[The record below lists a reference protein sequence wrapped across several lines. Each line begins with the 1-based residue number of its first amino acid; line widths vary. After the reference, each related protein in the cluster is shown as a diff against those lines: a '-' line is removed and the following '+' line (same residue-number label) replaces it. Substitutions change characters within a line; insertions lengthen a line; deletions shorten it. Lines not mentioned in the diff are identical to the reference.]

1 MGEINFFPNNL
12 KVKGKKII
20 LRLDF
25 NVPLKDKKIEDD
37 TRIILC
43 LPFIEEL
50 IKKRRK

>member
-37 TRIILC
+37 SCMTLN
-43 LPFIEEL
+43 L
-50 IKKRRK
+50 K